1 MSKGK
6 KKERKQQAANLAI
19 ALLILEIIHKALE
32 SINEIISIIENL
44 TG

>member
-19 ALLILEIIHKALE
+19 TLLILEIIRE
-32 SINEIISIIENL
+32 TIDIINSVITLIENL